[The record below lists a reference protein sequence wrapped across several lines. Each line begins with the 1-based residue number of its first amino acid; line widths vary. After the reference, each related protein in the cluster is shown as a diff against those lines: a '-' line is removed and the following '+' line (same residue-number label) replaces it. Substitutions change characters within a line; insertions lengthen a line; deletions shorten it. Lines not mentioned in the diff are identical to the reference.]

1 MPPALLARRLR
12 SRLWCQKQVGASDR
26 GRSTAPNMR
35 IAFFNCLIIYIFS
48 SCYAFAATTP
58 EELVAE
64 VHAAIKSRD
73 AAAFQKC
80 FNLEGTEPG
89 AVKAIENVQEK
100 VFSWP
105 TEYVFT
111 TERVD
116 KGPMHGVRDGV
127 AFTLNGEWTF
137 DLNMY
142 ISKQP
147 SKGLVF
153 PAGFANGK
161 CLILMAV
168 KE

>member
-1 MPPALLARRLR
+1 M
-12 SRLWCQKQVGASDR
+12 
-26 GRSTAPNMR
+26 
-35 IAFFNCLIIYIFS
+35 IATPFMKITLNCFLILFLFI

-80 FNLEGTEPG
+80 FNLEGAEPG
-89 AVKAIENVQEK
+89 AAKSLETIQEK
-100 VFSWP
+100 AFSWP

-111 TERVD
+111 TKRID
-116 KGPMHGVRDGV
+116 KGPMHGVRDGI

-137 DLNMY
+137 NLDMY
-142 ISKQP
+142 ISKPP

-161 CLILMAV
+161 CLILMTV
-168 KE
+168 KETK

>member
-1 MPPALLARRLR
+1 
-12 SRLWCQKQVGASDR
+12 
-26 GRSTAPNMR
+26 MR
-35 IAFFNCLIIYIFS
+35 IALFYCVIMCIYA

-58 EELVAE
+58 GELVAE

-89 AVKAIENVQEK
+89 ASKAIADIQAK
-100 VFSWP
+100 AFTWP
-105 TEYVFT
+105 AEYIT
-111 TERVD
+111 IAERGD
-116 KGPMHGVRDGV
+116 KGLPHGVRHGV

-137 DLNMY
+137 NLEIY
-142 ISKQP
+142 TSKPP
-147 SKGLVF
+147 SKGFVF

-168 KE
+168 KEKTQ

>member
-1 MPPALLARRLR
+1 MFVYFLLCFWR
-12 SRLWCQKQVGASDR
+12 
-26 GRSTAPNMR
+26 
-35 IAFFNCLIIYIFS
+35 
-48 SCYAFAATTP
+48 TTP
-58 EELVAE
+58 DELVAE
-64 VHAAIKSRD
+64 VEAAIKSCD

-80 FNLEGTEPG
+80 FNLEGTEPE
-89 AVKAIENVQEK
+89 AAKAIENVQEK
-100 VFSWP
+100 AFSLP

-137 DLNMY
+137 NLNMY
-142 ISKQP
+142 ISKPP
-147 SKGLVF
+147 SKGLVL

>member
-1 MPPALLARRLR
+1 
-12 SRLWCQKQVGASDR
+12 
-26 GRSTAPNMR
+26 MR
-35 IAFFNCLIIYIFS
+35 ITLFNCLIICIFS

-89 AVKAIENVQEK
+89 AVKAIADIQEK
-100 VFSWP
+100 AFTWP

-111 TERVD
+111 TERID
-116 KGPMHGVRDGV
+116 KGPPHGVRDGV

-137 DLNMY
+137 NLDMS
-142 ISKQP
+142 ISKP
-147 SKGLVF
+147 GR
-153 PAGFANGK
+153 ANFF
-161 CLILMAV
+161 L
-168 KE
+168 

>member
-1 MPPALLARRLR
+1 M
-12 SRLWCQKQVGASDR
+12 S
-26 GRSTAPNMR
+26 STAPNMR
-35 IAFFNCLIIYIFS
+35 ISLFKCLILCIFS

-89 AVKAIENVQEK
+89 AVKAIADIQEK
-100 VFSWP
+100 AFTWP
-105 TEYVFT
+105 TEYIAIA
-111 TERVD
+111 ERGD
-116 KGPMHGVRDGV
+116 KGPPHGVREGV
-127 AFTLNGEWTF
+127 PFTLNGEWIF
-137 DLNMY
+137 NLEMY
-142 ISKQP
+142 MTKLP

-161 CLILMAV
+161 CLILIAV
-168 KE
+168 KNK

>member
-1 MPPALLARRLR
+1 MKTTFKRH
-12 SRLWCQKQVGASDR
+12 
-26 GRSTAPNMR
+26 
-35 IAFFNCLIIYIFS
+35 IILFVIS

-73 AAAFQKC
+73 ETAFQKC

-137 DLNMY
+137 NLNMY
-142 ISKQP
+142 ISMQP

-168 KE
+168 KEKTQ

>member
-1 MPPALLARRLR
+1 M
-12 SRLWCQKQVGASDR
+12 
-26 GRSTAPNMR
+26 
-35 IAFFNCLIIYIFS
+35 FY

-89 AVKAIENVQEK
+89 AVKAIENLQEK
-100 VFSWP
+100 AFTWP

-111 TERVD
+111 TERID
-116 KGPMHGVRDGV
+116 KGPMQGVRDGV
-127 AFTLNGEWTF
+127 PFKLNGEWTF
-137 DLNMY
+137 NLAMDM
-142 ISKQP
+142 SKPP

-153 PAGFANGK
+153 PAGFSNGK

-168 KE
+168 KEKTQ